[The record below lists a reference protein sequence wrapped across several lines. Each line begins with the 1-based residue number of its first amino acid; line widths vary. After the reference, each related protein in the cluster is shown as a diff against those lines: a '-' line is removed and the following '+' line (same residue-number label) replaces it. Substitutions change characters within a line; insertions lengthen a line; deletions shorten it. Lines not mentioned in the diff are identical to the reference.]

1 MMRSAISTRRT
12 DRQFSVWLGS
22 SGATIWGTRLVQDTK
37 HPEQWYIYRR
47 KVLVASID
55 LLYGVTIKEYREGQI
70 VIPQEMTH
78 LGLLREKEE
87 AKS

>member
-1 MMRSAISTRRT
+1 
-12 DRQFSVWLGS
+12 
-22 SGATIWGTRLVQDTK
+22 
-37 HPEQWYIYRR
+37 
-47 KVLVASID
+47 VLVASID